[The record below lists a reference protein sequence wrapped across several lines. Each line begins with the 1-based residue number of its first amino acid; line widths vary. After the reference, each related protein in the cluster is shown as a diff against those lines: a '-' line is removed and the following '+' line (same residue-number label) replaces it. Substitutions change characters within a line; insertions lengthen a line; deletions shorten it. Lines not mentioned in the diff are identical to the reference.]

1 MSTSTTRWT
10 FLTNHA
16 HVLLCVA
23 ADPDLR
29 LRDIAVKV
37 DITERAVQRI
47 ITDLATDG
55 YVQIEKEGRRNHYS
69 VRTALNLRHP
79 VEAGARVS
87 DLVALIESTKHK

>member
-1 MSTSTTRWT
+1 VSTSTTRWT

-29 LRDIAVKV
+29 LRDIALKV
-37 DITERAVQRI
+37 NITERAVQRI

-55 YVQIEKEGRRNHYS
+55 YVRINKEGRRNHYS
-69 VRTALNLRHP
+69 VIKELQLRHP
-79 VEAGARVS
+79 VEQGACVA
-87 DLVALIESTKHK
+87 DLVALIEATKIP

>member
-1 MSTSTTRWT
+1 MSSSTSRWT

-23 ADPDLR
+23 GEPDLR
-29 LRDIAVKV
+29 LRDIAVRV

-55 YVQIEKEGRRNHYS
+55 YVEIRKDGRRNHYS
-69 VRTALNLRHP
+69 VRTELNLRHP
-79 VEAGARVS
+79 VEEGARVA
-87 DLVALIESTKHK
+87 DLVALIESTKTA

>member
-1 MSTSTTRWT
+1 MKTPTNRWT

-37 DITERAVQRI
+37 AITERAVQRI

-55 YVQIEKEGRRNHYS
+55 YVEIEKDGRRNHYV
-69 VRTALNLRHP
+69 VRTDRNLRHP
-79 VEAGARVS
+79 VEEGAQVS
-87 DLVALIESTKHK
+87 DLVALIEATATQ

>member
-1 MSTSTTRWT
+1 MSSSSARWT

-29 LRDIAVKV
+29 LRDIALKV

-55 YVQIEKEGRRNHYS
+55 YVEIKKEGRRNHYS
-69 VRTALNLRHP
+69 VRTDLNLRHP
-79 VEAGARVS
+79 VEEGARVA
-87 DLVALIESTKHK
+87 DLVALIEDTKRK